1 MSQMAVVNPKKEA
14 QANLRV
20 MLGQIEKSMLA
31 VLPKHVTPQRMIK
44 VALSAT
50 NRMPALLD
58 CDARSIVQA
67 VMLGAE
73 LGLEAGGILGE
84 AYLVP
89 YGKQVQLIPG
99 YRGLIKL
106 ARQSGEVADIEA
118 RAVFERDFFEFEY
131 GLDHKLRHKPSTDAE
146 PGKLTQVWALARFRE
161 GGFHFD
167 VMSVGAVEKIRSRS
181 KAGRSGPWVTDF
193 DEMAKKTVVRRLC
206 KMIPMS
212 AERINRALELSDAA
226 DGINVGDFDISAG
239 MADEEPK
246 PETRQLSQADELR
259 AKLAAGDRQT
269 VDVPAEDPSGRQ
281 PRED

>member
-1 MSQMAVVNPKKEA
+1 MSQNAIVQHKKEA
-14 QANLRV
+14 QQTLKG
-20 MLGQIEKSMLA
+20 MLGQCEKAMLA

-118 RAVFERDFFEFEY
+118 RAVFERDFFDFEY
-131 GLDHKLRHKPSTDAE
+131 GLEQKLRHKPSTELE
-146 PGKLTQVWALARFRE
+146 PGKLIQVYSIARLRD
-161 GGFHFD
+161 GGAHFD
-167 VMSVGAVEKIRSRS
+167 VMPLAEVEKIRARS
-181 KAGRSGPWVTDF
+181 KAGRSGPWVSDYN
-193 DEMAKKTVVRRLC
+193 EMAKKTIVRRLC

-226 DGINVGDFDISAG
+226 DGINVGDFDITPA
-239 MADEEPK
+239 MDDEEVPSEPK
-246 PETRQLSQADELR
+246 QMSQGDALK
-259 AKLAAGDRQT
+259 AKLEANERET
-269 VDVPAEDPSGRQ
+269 VETVGREPGQ
-281 PRED
+281 EG